1 MKLSKHIILPVVAA
15 MAAATLGSCNIY
27 SKFEMPQST
36 DLTEEYVKARDAV
49 ADTAAF
55 GNMRWQEVFTDPVL
69 VDLIYQA
76 LDNNKDLANAKLN
89 VDIAHAQLLG
99 AKLAYLPAVS
109 LNPNGAGASYDHSHI
124 NWTYQIPMAVSWEID
139 IFGKTL
145 NNKRAADA
153 SYQMSRQ
160 YEQAA
165 RSQIIS
171 AVANTYYAIATM
183 QRTLALQRETSV
195 KWAESV
201 QTMKDLKEAGRS
213 GITEAAVVQSK
224 AQYASIMASIT
235 DTEVQLHELNNTMSL
250 LLGVMPQEWVTSDQS
265 VLSVPALQRATIPMA
280 ELASRPDVRAAE
292 YSLAAA
298 YYNTAGARAAFY
310 PSLSISSN
318 GGFTNLLGSMVV
330 NPGKWFI
337 QLAGQLSAPLF
348 SRGANISRLKAAK
361 AQQAQAMNTFEN
373 TLLSAAADVSE
384 AMMTYNKATEKSEW
398 LADQVANLEQ
408 SVEINQTLLKL
419 GGYNTTY
426 LEVIT
431 AQQSLLGA
439 QMGQLSCD
447 LARSRALINLYQNLG
462 GGR

>member
-36 DLTEEYVKARDAV
+36 ALTEEYVKARDAV

-99 AKLAYLPAVS
+99 AKLAYLPAVA
-109 LNPNGAGASYDHSHI
+109 LNPNGAGASYDHSRI

-361 AQQAQAMNTFEN
+361 AQQEQAMNTFEN

-398 LADQVANLEQ
+398 LAEQVANLEQ

>member
-1 MKLSKHIILPVVAA
+1 MLKFTRRGGGAA
-15 MAAATLGSCNIY
+15 RAPTTLGSCNIY
-27 SKFEMPQST
+27 SKFKMPT
-36 DLTEEYVKARDAV
+36 DTALTEEYVKARDAE
-49 ADTAAF
+49 ADSAAF
-55 GNMRWQEVFTDPVL
+55 GNLRWQEVFTDPVL

-99 AKLAYLPAVS
+99 AKLSYLPSVA
-109 LNPNGAGASYDHSHI
+109 LAPNGAGASYDHSPMT
-124 NWTYQIPMAVSWEID
+124 WTYQIPMAVSWEID

-145 NNKRAADA
+145 NRKRQAGA
-153 SYQMSRQ
+153 SYQMSRE

-165 RSQIIS
+165 RSQIIA

-183 QRTLALQRETSV
+183 QRTLSLQRATSEM
-195 KWAESV
+195 WAETV
-201 QTMKDLKEAGRS
+201 QTMKDLKTAGAA
-213 GITEAAVVQSK
+213 TEAAVVQSQ
-224 AQYASIMASIT
+224 AQYMSILASIT

-250 LLGVMPQEWVTSDQS
+250 LLAVEPREWVTGEQP
-265 VLSVPALQRATIPMA
+265 VLEVPSLAREAIPMR

-298 YYNTAGARAAFY
+298 YYTTAGARAAFY

-318 GGFTNLLGSMVV
+318 GGFTNLLGSAIV

-348 SRGANISRLKAAK
+348 SRGQNIANLKAAK
-361 AQQAQAMNTFEN
+361 ARQEQAMNTFEN
-373 TLLSAAADVSE
+373 TLLSASGEVSN
-384 AMMTYNKATEKSEW
+384 AMTTYAKATQKSEY
-398 LADQVANLEQ
+398 LKEQVEKLEQ
-408 SVEINQTLLKL
+408 SVDITQTLLKL

-426 LEVIT
+426 LEVLT
-431 AQQSLLGA
+431 AQQNLLGA
-439 QMGQLSCD
+439 QMGALSCD
-447 LARSRALINLYQNLG
+447 LTRSRALINLYQSLG

>member
-36 DLTEEYVKARDAV
+36 ALTEEYVKARDAV

-361 AQQAQAMNTFEN
+361 AQQEQAMNTFEN

>member
-1 MKLSKHIILPVVAA
+1 MTMRKYIILPVVAA
-15 MAAATLGSCNIY
+15 LAATSLGSCNIY
-27 SKFEMPQST
+27 SKFKMPDDT
-36 DLTEEYVKARDAV
+36 ALTAEYVKARDAE

-55 GNMRWQEVFTDPVL
+55 GNLRWQEVFTDPVL

-99 AKLAYLPAVS
+99 AKLSYLPSVA
-109 LNPNGAGASYDHSHI
+109 LNPNGAGASYDHSPI
-124 NWTYQIPMAVSWEID
+124 SWTYQIPLAVSWEID
-139 IFGKTL
+139 VFGKTL
-145 NNKRAADA
+145 NTKRAADA
-153 SYQMSRQ
+153 SYKMSRE

-165 RSQIIS
+165 RSQIIA

-195 KWAESV
+195 MWAETV
-201 QTMKDLKEAGRS
+201 QTMKDLKEAGAA
-213 GITEAAVVQSK
+213 TEAAVVQSQ
-224 AQYASIMASIT
+224 AQYMSIMASIT
-235 DTEVQLHELNNTMSL
+235 DTEVQLEELNNTMSL
-250 LLGVMPQEWVTSDQS
+250 LMAVEPRAWTTGENP
-265 VLSVPALQRATIPMA
+265 VLTVASLEREEIPMR

-298 YYNTAGARAAFY
+298 YYATAGARAAFY

-318 GGFTNLLGSMVV
+318 GGFTNLLGSAIV

-348 SRGANISRLKAAK
+348 AKGARIANLKATK
-361 AQQAQAMNTFEN
+361 ARQEQAMNTFES
-373 TLLSAAADVSE
+373 TLLSASAEVSS
-384 AMMTYNKATEKSEW
+384 AMTTYAKASEKSDYLKE
-398 LADQVANLEQ
+398 QVVNLEK
-408 SVEINQTLLKL
+408 SVEITQTLLKL

-426 LEVIT
+426 LEVLT

-439 QMGQLSCD
+439 QMNALACD
-447 LARSRALINLYQNLG
+447 LTRSRALINLYQSLG